1 MKSKRNY
8 HLPFRHY
15 LKTAFG
21 LMLLFSVMKTDQLNA
36 QNQYQQWAFG
46 SNASYSFIPAT
57 GPLTP
62 APAINTLE
70 SAASWCN
77 GAGNLWFYTNGRD
90 IYNTQIPAG
99 PLNPGLGWYDGNPN
113 NTSAIQGALILPG
126 YQGAADRFH
135 IFTVSDRGTT
145 NTGLVWDCYDATT
158 HTSCGGTWLGF
169 VPSRQ
174 GSFTTE
180 GLTAARHA
188 NGTDFWVIVKPVI
201 FPVGTV
207 GAVINSSHPSNP
219 VSGGLNTSV
228 YAYLVTSAG
237 PSATPVIS
245 NAGFGS
251 DFIGGVNLQQEIKC
265 SPDGKLVAITNRIS
279 PTLGNIMLY
288 SFDNSTGQMQ
298 LLQTLPMTT
307 GYSPWSISFSPNS
320 KVLYATGLI
329 NASDGEVLRQ
339 FDLANLFCALSTQVP
354 FCDYYTT
361 VPFPG
366 SQYSKLQLTPDNRI
380 FRTRRGSSYV
390 DVITN
395 PNLVPCINMGYQ
407 AEAVLVSNSSGTP
420 QNSLPN
426 NIDAFSPS
434 NITPQNSDWPKS
446 TVNTV
451 INDRATMVDLD
462 QFGDIYSAGEFRQ
475 STQFQNVTITGM
487 SSGSVYLT
495 KYDNCSGLEW
505 VAKGVPL
512 SPNGT
517 VTCTSMNV
525 GTSSGF
531 VMMTGRYS
539 GQVTFSSA
547 ITPALTSVCA
557 SSQTISGA
565 GIYIAVYDYS
575 GCLKSVQTIL
585 NNATYTHVSSHITQ
599 SRALFSTGN
608 QNRVHVA
615 INETTTTV
623 NKVQVFAFAVNASGI
638 LSGGWTAPIRSSGT
652 AVVNDIGSFKN
663 TVAVTGTFQ
672 RDVAWNTSAIFASG
686 ATGVNE
692 AFVLTVNEVSPI
704 TQPSTI
710 SALTKGFDPAL
721 GTSTSSGTGV
731 NVFSSSDIALTGF
744 YTGVPASTFETT
756 LGMAG
761 NGAYS
766 CGYAVRMN
774 STASASNWVRSLL
787 SNNGHVRGADV
798 SFANNFVYLTGTWEG
813 NGTFGI
819 NGTVFPTAVPLKLH
833 LYAVKMESNGNYTSA
848 ACWRNHSYTNDDLT
862 EYMRP
867 ARIAAN
873 TDYVYINGVY
883 KGTGQMEN
891 DIAANSP
898 LTATV
903 NTFNSFVWR
912 YRAGTGLSL
921 REGVAAEDAG
931 QTTAITS
938 PQVFPNPVEQTLNIS
953 FDSDTESESK
963 IEVYNLSGQLI
974 YSAVSFSN
982 RSEIAVAEWPSGI
995 YLLRVIRNGEVF
1007 TEKIIRE

>member
-15 LKTAFG
+15 LKSAFG
-21 LMLLFSVMKTDQLNA
+21 LILLFSVMKTDQLKA
-36 QNQYQQWAFG
+36 QQYNQWAFG
-46 SNASYSFIPAT
+46 SGASFVSGT
-57 GPLTP
+57 NGPLPTNP
-62 APAINTLE
+62 LMSTTE

-77 GAGNLWFYTNGRD
+77 SAGNLWIYTQGTT
-90 IYNTQIPAG
+90 IYRVLPTPATCG
-99 PLNPGLGWYDGNPN
+99 GCLDGNPN
-113 NTSAIQGALILPG
+113 NTSAIQGVLILPKIG
-126 YQGAADRFH
+126 GMPDEFC
-135 IFTVSDRGTT
+135 ILTVPDRGAINNGLIWSIYNANA
-145 NTGLVWDCYDATT
+145 NTI
-158 HTSCGGTWLGF
+158 SGGTSVGF
-169 VPSRQ
+169 VPGTF
-174 GSFTTE
+174 GSFTSE
-180 GLTAARHA
+180 ALTAVRHA
-188 NGTDFWVIVKPVI
+188 NGVDFWVLVKPVI
-201 FPVGTV
+201 FPVGTP
-207 GAVINSSHPSNP
+207 GALIGSTPPTNPAGANNS
-219 VSGGLNTSV
+219 SV
-228 YAYLVTSAG
+228 YAYLYSGSGLSA
-237 PSATPVIS
+237 SPVIS

-329 NASDGEVLRQ
+329 NVNGGEVLRQ
-339 FDLANLFCALSTQVP
+339 FDLGNLICALGTPVS

-361 VPFPG
+361 TPFPG
-366 SQYSKLQLTPDNRI
+366 SMYSKLQLTPDGRI
-380 FRTRRGSSYV
+380 LRTRRGSANI
-390 DVITN
+390 DVINN
-395 PNLVPCINMGYQ
+395 PDAVGCNFMAYQ
-407 AEAVLVSNSSGTP
+407 DNWIDISLSAADAQV
-420 QNSLPN
+420 SLPN
-426 NIDAFSPS
+426 NIDAFSYS
-434 NITPQNSDWPKS
+434 TITPQNSDWPKS

-512 SPNGT
+512 SPNGSI
-517 VTCTSMNV
+517 TCTSMNV

-565 GIYIAVYDYS
+565 GIYIAIYDYS

-585 NNATYTHVSSHITQ
+585 NNSTYTHVSSHITQ

-623 NKVQVFAFAVNASGI
+623 NKVQVFAFVVNASGI

-704 TQPSTI
+704 TQPNTI
-710 SALTKGFDPAL
+710 SALTKGFDPSL

-756 LGMAG
+756 LGLAG

-774 STASASNWVRSLL
+774 STTPASNWVRSLL

-798 SFANNFVYLTGTWEG
+798 SFANNFIYLTGTWEG

-862 EYMRP
+862 QYMRP
-867 ARIAAN
+867 SRIAAN

-898 LTATV
+898 LTSTV

-931 QTTAITS
+931 QTTATTS
-938 PQVFPNPVEQTLNIS
+938 PQVFPNPVQQTLNIS
-953 FDSDTESESK
+953 FDSDTETESK

-974 YSAVSFSN
+974 YSAVSFNN
-982 RSEIAVAEWPSGI
+982 RSEITVAEWPSGI
-995 YLLRVIRNGEVF
+995 YLLRVMRNGEVF